1 MRLLLGTG
9 GFAYQDWVGLLY
21 PEGSRRQ
28 DWIRFYAERFNALEF
43 NASFY
48 ALPGEKT
55 FAGLLRKSGGRL
67 CFSVKLH
74 RSMTHERSA
83 KPEAYARLKG
93 AVSPLK
99 EAGLLGPF
107 LAQFP
112 QSFHRTRE
120 NRRYLLELVARFEGE
135 RLAVEFRHLSWYREE
150 VFAAFRERGL
160 ILVAPDYPPLPG
172 LPPFRLVPTSSTAYL
187 RLSGRNRSAWHEATS
202 AAERYDYRY
211 SPDELKGFV
220 EVLKAHEGVLQEA
233 WVIFNNTSKGHA
245 LFNLE
250 TFRSLFEAAG
260 PGPGP
265 KA

>member
-1 MRLLLGTG
+1 
-9 GFAYQDWVGLLY
+9 
-21 PEGSRRQ
+21 
-28 DWIRFYAERFNALEF
+28 
-43 NASFY
+43 
-48 ALPGEKT
+48 
-55 FAGLLRKSGGRL
+55 
-67 CFSVKLH
+67 
-74 RSMTHERSA
+74 MTHERSA
-83 KPEAYARLKG
+83 KPVASRREHRGAYARLKG

-260 PGPGP
+260 LGPGP

>member
-1 MRLLLGTG
+1 VDQVRFGEKEAWVYAEVETELGTYRLEARIG
-9 GFAYQDWVGLLY
+9 
-21 PEGSRRQ
+21 PEGR
-28 DWIRFYAERFNALEF
+28 NV
-43 NASFY
+43 
-48 ALPGEKT
+48 
-55 FAGLLRKSGGRL
+55 LLNGDP
-67 CFSVKLH
+67 V
-74 RSMTHERSA
+74 
-83 KPEAYARLKG
+83 
-93 AVSPLK
+93 PLK
-99 EAGLLGPF
+99 EVYTLPGSVLLGPED
-107 LAQFP
+107 Q
-112 QSFHRTRE
+112 
-120 NRRYLLELVARFEGE
+120 ELVYGGKEERRNFLDRLLSRFSE
-135 RLAVEFRHLSWYREE
+135 RYRVE

-260 PGPGP
+260 LGPGP